1 MGNANYTCI
10 EDALEEQC
18 TTLETG
24 EKVSFD
30 IFVKFQTKTRLAG
43 ASIPL
48 LGEDKSLLS
57 LRLFLSPVSFHF
69 PFLLSLQLGVYG
81 SA

>member
-48 LGEDKSLLS
+48 LGEDKSFS
-57 LRLFLSPVSFHF
+57 LRLFRSPISFYF
-69 PFLLSLQLGVYG
+69 PSRYPLP
-81 SA
+81 